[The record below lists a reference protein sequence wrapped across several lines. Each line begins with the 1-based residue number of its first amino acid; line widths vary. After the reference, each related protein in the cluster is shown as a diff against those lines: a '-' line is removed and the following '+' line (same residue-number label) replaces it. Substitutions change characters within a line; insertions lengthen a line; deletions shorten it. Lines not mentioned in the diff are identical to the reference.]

1 MDISKR
7 TRCADSV
14 DGTNPEIKHSRS
26 ISDLH
31 STRTRCSI
39 DQAIVAEVETYL
51 LLDRYYIDASAS
63 ELIINKIFLFV
74 SNNECLVFIVTLFY
88 QYIRLVAPFEWPIL

>member
-26 ISDLH
+26 ISPLNAH
-31 STRTRCSI
+31 QRCSI

-51 LLDRYYIDASAS
+51 LLDRYYIYASAS

-74 SNNECLVFIVTLFY
+74 SNNECFGIYCDFIVISLY
-88 QYIRLVAPFEWPIL
+88 QTGSPF